1 MKEIITIANQKG
13 GVGKTTTAVNLAASL
28 AIAEKRVLL
37 IDFDPQANATSSLGF
52 YKSDYEFNIYHALI
66 GAKEVDEII
75 LKTTIETLDLLPS
88 NIGLVAVE
96 KELET
101 LQDKEFTLKKILEK
115 IIDNYDYI
123 IIDSPPTLGSITI
136 NALCASDSV
145 IIPIQC
151 EFFALEGLAQLL
163 NTIKLVRNTKNS
175 KLAIKGI
182 LPTMYTSQNNLAKQV
197 LSDLV
202 RHFGKKMFMEFND
215 NKKKYLVIP
224 RNVRLA
230 EAPSFGKPVALYDIK
245 SKGAIAYQK
254 LANTILGEKNG

>member
-1 MKEIITIANQKG
+1 MKEVITIANQKG

-28 AIAEKRVLL
+28 AIAEKKVLL
-37 IDFDPQANATSSLGF
+37 VDFDPQANATSSLGF
-52 YKSDYEFNIYHALI
+52 YKSDYEYNIYHVLI
-66 GAKEVDEII
+66 GAKDIEDVI
-75 LKTTIETLDLLPS
+75 LNTTINTLDLLPS
-88 NIGLVAVE
+88 NIGLVAIE
-96 KELET
+96 KELENM
-101 LQDKEFTLKKILEK
+101 DNKEFILKKVLSTIK
-115 IIDNYDYI
+115 DNYDYI

-151 EFFALEGLAQLL
+151 EFFALEGVAQLL
-163 NTIKLVRNTKNS
+163 NTIKLVKSSKNS
-175 KLAIKGI
+175 KLKIKGI

-202 RHFGKKMFMEFND
+202 RHFNNNMFLDPDSE
-215 NKKKYLVIP
+215 KKKYLVIP

-245 SKGAIAYQK
+245 SKGAIAYTK
-254 LANTILGEKNG
+254 LAKNILGEK

>member
-13 GVGKTTTAVNLAASL
+13 GVGKTTTAVNLSASL
-28 AIAEKRVLL
+28 AIAEKKVLL
-37 IDFDPQANATSSLGF
+37 VDFDPQANATSSLGF
-52 YKSDYEFNIYHALI
+52 YKNDYEFNIYHTLI
-66 GAKEVDEII
+66 GAKEIDEVI
-75 LKTTIETLDLLPS
+75 LHTTLDTLDIIPS
-88 NIGLVAVE
+88 NIGLVAIE
-96 KELET
+96 KELDSFE
-101 LQDKEFTLKKILEK
+101 DKELRLKKILK
-115 IIDNYDYI
+115 PLKDKYDYI
-123 IIDSPPTLGSITI
+123 IIDSPPTLGTITI

-163 NTIKLVRNTKNS
+163 NTIKLVRRTKNS
-175 KLAIKGI
+175 KLSIKGI

-202 RHFGKKMFMEFND
+202 RHFGNKMFVENV
-215 NKKKYLVIP
+215 NGKKKYIVIP

-254 LANTILGEKNG
+254 LANIMLGDK

>member
-1 MKEIITIANQKG
+1 MKDIITIANQKG

-28 AIAEKRVLL
+28 AIAEKKVLL

-66 GAKEVDEII
+66 GAKNIEDVI
-75 LKTTIETLDLLPS
+75 LKTTIKTLDLIPS
-88 NIGLVAVE
+88 NIGLVAIE
-96 KELET
+96 KELDNLKDRE
-101 LQDKEFTLKKILEK
+101 LTLKKILK
-115 IIDNYDYI
+115 PITKKYDYI
-123 IIDSPPTLGSITI
+123 IIDSPPTLGTITI
-136 NALCASDSV
+136 NALCASDSI

-163 NTIKLVRNTKNS
+163 NTIKLVKRTKNPEL
-175 KLAIKGI
+175 KIKGI
-182 LPTMYTSQNNLAKQV
+182 IPTMYTSQNNLAKQV

-202 RHFGKKMFMEFND
+202 RHFGSKMFVDINSE
-215 NKKKYLVIP
+215 KKRYIVIP

-245 SKGAIAYQK
+245 SKGAKAYNK
-254 LANTILGEKNG
+254 LAENILGANNG

>member
-28 AIAEKRVLL
+28 AIAEKKVLL
-37 IDFDPQANATSSLGF
+37 IDIDPQANATSSLGF
-52 YKSDYEFNIYHALI
+52 YKNDYEYNVYHVLI
-66 GAKEVDEII
+66 GSKPIQDVI
-75 LKTTIETLDLLPS
+75 LNTMIESLDLLPS
-88 NIGLVAVE
+88 NIGLVAIE
-96 KELET
+96 KEFDSLE
-101 LQDKEFTLKKILEK
+101 DKEFTLKNILYK
-115 IIDNYDYI
+115 LKNNYDYI

-151 EFFALEGLAQLL
+151 EFFALEGVAQLL
-163 NTIKLVRNTKNS
+163 NTVKLVKSSKNS
-175 KLAIKGI
+175 KLTIKGI

-202 RHFGKKMFMEFND
+202 RHFGNKMFLDLESD
-215 NKKKYLVIP
+215 KKKYLVIP

-245 SKGAIAYQK
+245 STGSIAYQK
-254 LANTILGEKNG
+254 LANSILGGL

>member
-28 AIAEKRVLL
+28 AIAEKKVLL

-52 YKSDYEFNIYHALI
+52 YKSDYEYNIYHALI
-66 GAKEVDEII
+66 GAKDIKDVV

-88 NIGLVAVE
+88 NIGLVAIE
-96 KELET
+96 KELDN
-101 LQDKEFTLKKILEK
+101 LKDKEFTLKKILSEIK
-115 IIDNYDYI
+115 DQYDFI

-151 EFFALEGLAQLL
+151 EFFALEGVAQLL
-163 NTIKLVRNTKNS
+163 NTIKLVKRTKNS
-175 KLAIKGI
+175 KLSIKGI
-182 LPTMYTSQNNLAKQV
+182 IPTMYTSQNNLAKQV

-202 RHFGKKMFMEFND
+202 RHFGNKMFIEKVED
-215 NKKKYLVIP
+215 KKKYIVIP

-245 SKGAIAYQK
+245 SKGSIAYQK
-254 LANTILGEKNG
+254 LANTILGVNNG